1 LAIFSVLRSPIS
13 GNPYFSFSKTNS
25 PSRTEKEVSVES
37 INADSTG
44 QNAFLVKIGRA
55 DK

>member
-1 LAIFSVLRSPIS
+1 VSRGSPIS
-13 GNPYFSFSKTNS
+13 GNPYFFYLKTNS

-44 QNAFLVKIGRA
+44 QKAFQVETGLANK
-55 DK
+55 

>member
-1 LAIFSVLRSPIS
+1 VAAQKVATPVFFAKSDSS
-13 GNPYFSFSKTNS
+13 
-25 PSRTEKEVSVES
+25 SRTEKEVSVES